1 MNVIIIFFSIIKFEL
16 FSSFFFCNLYL
27 KLFNEK
33 LLIFNYIVIS
43 IYIFSLCQK
52 GRIYVS
58 SFREGKYGY
67 EEEKWRRN
75 K

>member
-43 IYIFSLCQK
+43 IYIFSLC
-52 GRIYVS
+52 
-58 SFREGKYGY
+58 
-67 EEEKWRRN
+67 
-75 K
+75 